1 MIWRD
6 KFNTYSELIIICYV
20 PLSIS
25 NNFWREIKNRIF
37 FFPRWKI
44 YLERIVWMNFA
55 NQQRYEWFILFIE
68 ANIAQIANYDL
79 ISNICLL
86 KVAWEQLENLRY
98 VIDRYISIPLAEKDL
113 RQEVDRW
120 TLINHRKEI
129 LLEDMENRELNRY
142 FLNLKILKAW
152 NLFPSKSSLDH
163 KEIETLATRWTI

>member
-37 FFPRWKI
+37 FFHGEKYIWNESFGWT
-44 YLERIVWMNFA
+44 L
-55 NQQRYEWFILFIE
+55 
-68 ANIAQIANYDL
+68 QINSDTSDSFY
-79 ISNICLL
+79 LL
-86 KVAWEQLENLRY
+86 KPILHRLRTMIWFLTFVFWKLHESNLRICVA
-98 VIDRYISIPLAEKDL
+98 VIDIPLAEKDL
-113 RQEVDRW
+113 RQKVDRW

-163 KEIETLATRWTI
+163 KEIEMLATRWII